1 MAEWQEKLPPIVKE
15 RLARIG
21 EATPEEKQRMRDS
34 EQLNSLISEFYRGQ
48 LNSEGLWK
56 RLKEYRDKGKGH
68 LLKEAQIKLLDS
80 LSLRSA
86 AAEFQ
91 KRRDGILAI
100 ETLKEDQNTSILE
113 LELNSVEDLQKRYKG
128 EMEQVR
134 NDLKVQVER
143 NPQLRMQ
150 QVKQGQTTVIMQL
163 SVDEAV
169 NRSPQWQDFLS
180 KHETRYGQEFAK
192 LIERLKTKLK

>member
-34 EQLNSLISEFYRGQ
+34 ERLNSLISEFYRGQ

-128 EMEQVR
+128 EIEQVR

-150 QVKQGQTTVIMQL
+150 QAKQGQTTVIMQL

-180 KHETRYGQEFAK
+180 EHETRYGQEFAK